1 MANGFKV
8 FAQNEVLTAADVNDL
23 LMEQSICVFADA
35 SARDNNSAG
44 FGQMASAQH
53 DGLCAYIEDVDEFQV
68 RINGTWQRMGTKAE
82 VDAASAEV
90 ALLNLYMEVL

>member
-1 MANGFKV
+1 MIWVASDTLSMPAI
-8 FAQNEVLTAADVNDL
+8 FACRNTETTSA
-23 LMEQSICVFADA
+23 VFADA